1 MTRNTTQSYCSS
13 HTNRKRS
20 CAQTDTQYWRYR
32 KVRIRTTK
40 CTFFFLSF
48 LYCRH
53 EHLNSFFQHQSWL
66 RVSGTFFSDCNCL
79 HRRIHPNVIFLYDA
93 LACGVNSPEQ
103 SGCICSYV
111 CVRCGPLAPT
121 LVLTNA
127 HPALYFCILCERALP
142 ELEQS
147 NNNQDE
153 KDKKKERK
161 KKSVDKHWL
170 HSEQGRDCF
179 TFSSNFSES
188 AREVTKFLS
197 SAARDPVQTESETTP
212 PNP

>member
-1 MTRNTTQSYCSS
+1 MR
-13 HTNRKRS
+13 
-20 CAQTDTQYWRYR
+20 TDRHPILTIPKSADSNNQ
-32 KVRIRTTK
+32 VH
-40 CTFFFLSF
+40 FFFLFYTADTNIWTRSF
-48 LYCRH
+48 NIRAGWESRGL
-53 EHLNSFFQHQSWL
+53 
-66 RVSGTFFSDCNCL
+66 FFSDCNCL
-79 HRRIHPNVIFLYDA
+79 RRRIHPNVIFLYDA

-161 KKSVDKHWL
+161 KKASTSTDYILNRAGIVL
-170 HSEQGRDCF
+170 
-179 TFSSNFSES
+179 
-188 AREVTKFLS
+188 LS
-197 SAARDPVQTESETTP
+197 VQTF
-212 PNP
+212 PNQRAR